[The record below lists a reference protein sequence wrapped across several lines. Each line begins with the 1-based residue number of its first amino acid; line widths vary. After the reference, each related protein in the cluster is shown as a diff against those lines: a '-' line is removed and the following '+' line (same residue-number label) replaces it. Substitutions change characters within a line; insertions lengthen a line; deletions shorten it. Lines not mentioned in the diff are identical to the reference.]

1 MGNDDGAP
9 QGPIKMQSASG
20 NMGSIMGDK
29 TNHQRK
35 RYAADHKFARVA
47 AYNGLID
54 IGSDLAKDGRRAK
67 KKMTETWT
75 RRGGG
80 NVTGFYNPK
89 NAGARA

>member
-1 MGNDDGAP
+1 
-9 QGPIKMQSASG
+9 MQSASG
-20 NMGSIMGDK
+20 NMESIMGGK

-35 RYAADHKFARVA
+35 RYAAEHKFARVA

-54 IGSDLAKDGRRAK
+54 LGSDLAKDGRRAK
-67 KKMTETWT
+67 KEMAATWT

-89 NAGARA
+89 NAGAHPALVRLARQLKAAK